1 MVGWSLLPVIELSW
15 MTLQIGAVP
24 TLLVLMVG
32 LIMVFGVIGRPG
44 TIFRSYGAS
53 KFNRK

>member
-24 TLLVLMVG
+24 TLLVLMLG
-32 LIMVFGVIGRPG
+32 LIMVFGVIGRKFAR
-44 TIFRSYGAS
+44 IFAD
-53 KFNRK
+53 